1 MYIVPWD
8 KRGNSIEINQIIQE
22 HAIAYT
28 KATPAEYFIW
38 MQYGHENLR
47 RASSWR
53 FAFGGG
59 EPLTISV
66 TEQFADLELPQLHV
80 FNSYGPTEISIS
92 STKMEVAYRDKE
104 ALEKIVRIPGG
115 YSLPNYYM
123 YVLDEQ
129 LKPLPIGMPGEL
141 YIGGAGVSLGYLNNK
156 ELTSKHFVPDPFTS
170 QEDIVNGWT
179 RMYRTSDIGYLNQ
192 DRAMVFQSRVAG
204 DTQVKVRGLRIELSD
219 IESNIISAAGVLRE
233 AVVSLGDGDPDFL
246 VTHVVFTAPD
256 SITDKETFLEQL
268 LSHLQVPQY
277 MVPVVAIS
285 LDKFP
290 LTNHFKVDQKAIN
303 NIALPKRFERFHED
317 KDLDGTMMQPKD
329 LWQDVLGNNIKELG
343 FNITPSTN
351 FFHVGGNS
359 LLIIKLQSRI
369 PQAFNIPVPLIDLLD
384 ANALRKWRVRSKKP
398 PASTSSIGEM
408 RPPHQIFIAFSQTSP
423 CFIP

>member
-1 MYIVPWD
+1 
-8 KRGNSIEINQIIQE
+8 
-22 HAIAYT
+22 
-28 KATPAEYFIW
+28 
-38 MQYGHENLR
+38 
-47 RASSWR
+47 
-53 FAFGGG
+53 
-59 EPLTISV
+59 
-66 TEQFADLELPQLHV
+66 
-80 FNSYGPTEISIS
+80 
-92 STKMEVAYRDKE
+92 
-104 ALEKIVRIPGG
+104 
-115 YSLPNYYM
+115 
-123 YVLDEQ
+123 
-129 LKPLPIGMPGEL
+129 
-141 YIGGAGVSLGYLNNK
+141 
-156 ELTSKHFVPDPFTS
+156 
-170 QEDIVNGWT
+170 
-179 RMYRTSDIGYLNQ
+179 
-192 DRAMVFQSRVAG
+192 
-204 DTQVKVRGLRIELSD
+204 
-219 IESNIISAAGVLRE
+219 
-233 AVVSLGDGDPDFL
+233 VVSLGDGDPDFL
-246 VTHVVFTAPD
+246 VTHVVFSAHD

-398 PASTSSIGEM
+398 QASTSSIGEM

>member
-1 MYIVPWD
+1 MVYIVPWD

-219 IESNIISAAGVLRE
+219 IESNIISAAGVLC
-233 AVVSLGDGDPDFL
+233 
-246 VTHVVFTAPD
+246 
-256 SITDKETFLEQL
+256 
-268 LSHLQVPQY
+268 
-277 MVPVVAIS
+277 
-285 LDKFP
+285 
-290 LTNHFKVDQKAIN
+290 
-303 NIALPKRFERFHED
+303 ER
-317 KDLDGTMMQPKD
+317 
-329 LWQDVLGNNIKELG
+329 LWL
-343 FNITPSTN
+343 
-351 FFHVGGNS
+351 
-359 LLIIKLQSRI
+359 
-369 PQAFNIPVPLIDLLD
+369 A
-384 ANALRKWRVRSKKP
+384 
-398 PASTSSIGEM
+398 
-408 RPPHQIFIAFSQTSP
+408 
-423 CFIP
+423 